1 MSCHGRSWRPSTGIA
16 CTRCRSSSPMLQTQL
31 VIGSITTGAGKL
43 VNTWVLATIDSLPRD
58 QVRQTG
64 NTGGNFGFWAT
75 YCLPDG
81 TLLCCTPLAS
91 GRIIHTS
98 GGNGSMIRSQIV
110 FSRATRTA
118 LGPIMQ
124 RVMIPEY

>member
-1 MSCHGRSWRPSTGIA
+1 
-16 CTRCRSSSPMLQTQL
+16 MLQTQL

-58 QVRQTG
+58 RVRQTG

-81 TLLCCTPLAS
+81 TLLHSLGKWTNNSHKRWEWFYDPVSDCVLQSNEDGAWTYHA
-91 GRIIHTS
+91 T
-98 GGNGSMIRSQIV
+98 GNDTGVLEPGNNSTDAQDI
-110 FSRATRTA
+110 
-118 LGPIMQ
+118 
-124 RVMIPEY
+124 